1 MGICVLRLHIVI
13 VLTLR
18 CHHHWLHSLQILRMN
33 VMLNTTRIS
42 RLDYCFKIV
51 LEQPRIGDLKV
62 CNKQN
67 LIYLLLMLVVSFGL
81 FSGEEAPIVAGQQIG
96 LSGYEIHAT
105 PKMIAGV
112 KDNASGLTYNSNT
125 NTLFAVVNNPETLL
139 ELTKDG
145 ELIRRIDLIGFED
158 TEGVM
163 HLGGER
169 YAVVEERK
177 RTLVMFDINSQT
189 KVVNRAGLKSLQLAI
204 TSAKNKGFEGLSYN
218 QDSGDLFIINEKTP
232 RQLIKLSGFV
242 ESSDIAISTPFSLE
256 KTSFGGDDYSGVHYD
271 DQTGHLILLS
281 DESRQMVEVNKEGI
295 EISRL
300 DLSRGSAGLHDDVPQ
315 AEGITMDKDGDIYVI
330 SEPNLFY
337 RLKSKNRLL
346 KVASKND

>member
-1 MGICVLRLHIVI
+1 
-13 VLTLR
+13 
-18 CHHHWLHSLQILRMN
+18 MN
-33 VMLNTTRIS
+33 VLLNTLQIS
-42 RLDYCFKIV
+42 RLDSRLKKVFGWS
-51 LEQPRIGDLKV
+51 RIGLFRA

-67 LIYLLLMLVVSFGL
+67 VVYLLLTLFVSLGL
-81 FSGEEAPIVAGQQIG
+81 FAGEEKPLAVGHQIG
-96 LSGYEIHAT
+96 LSSYELYAT
-105 PKMIAGV
+105 PKLIAGIE
-112 KDNASGLTYNSNT
+112 DNASGLTYNSNT

-145 ELIRRIDLIGFED
+145 ELIRRIDLTGFHD

-177 RTLVMFDINSQT
+177 RTLVMFDINAQT
-189 KVVNRAGLKSLQLAI
+189 KAVNRAGLKSFQLAI
-204 TSAKNKGFEGLSYN
+204 TSGKNKGFEGLSYN
-218 QDSGDLFIINEKTP
+218 QESGDLFIINEKTP

-256 KTSFGGDDYSGVHYD
+256 ENPFGGDDYSGVHYD
-271 DQTGHLILLS
+271 GQTGHLILLS
-281 DESRQMVEVNKEGI
+281 DESHQIVEVNKEGV

-300 DLSRGSAGLHDDVPQ
+300 DLNSGSAGLNDDVPQ

-337 RLKSKNRLL
+337 RLKSKERLI
-346 KVASKND
+346 KVASSNN